1 MCTGV
6 TSQFSGKLNANN
18 TVIGLPRSLC
28 NYPSTPCTNVNE
40 IPVTVWLR
48 NEPVHQTRDQHGRRC
63 VFYSEGFV
71 CACNRQ
77 IIEMGGFTQ
86 MLAFGALQQAI
97 Q

>member
-1 MCTGV
+1 MCSGV
-6 TSQFSGKLNANN
+6 ASQFPGKFDTRN
-18 TVIGLPRSLC
+18 TAICLPGSLR
-28 NYPSTPCTNVNE
+28 NYPSTACANVYE
-40 IPVTVWLR
+40 IPVRVWLR
-48 NEPVHQTRDQHGRRC
+48 NEPVYQTRYQHRRWC